1 MVLMKSAIVAILLLQ
16 LLFLNIRIVNS
27 IEDNEIDIDE
37 PTLNDG
43 LKSNQHASEN
53 QTSFFRRMQRG
64 LTDWFSWG
72 ATTAD
77 DSASTEPPKSAT
89 VSHHRE
95 LRNSEEE
102 NDENNDVLDKEEKN
116 NDEINLGKIA
126 AGKLGSRLVGN
137 TDDEDLVGSG
147 EAEGSATD
155 ETKPDPTHE
164 TESRQARFH
173 RATLTVNEPYRTEY
187 ADTNSQDYITLSGNL
202 TQSLKELLS
211 LRIPNFDHV
220 ANVVQISPTEDSF
233 NSKVTVDIGSTYP
246 HENEIRQILEDQLHF
261 HALGN
266 IQIEPTGFTFRS
278 IQDTT
283 PECVEPTSLKC
294 RDGSCIQLN
303 YRCDGIAQCPD
314 QSDELDCPSSSGF
327 PTNETR
333 NGFTN
338 NCRGDDTVRCSDGSR
353 DICSVQLCDGVP
365 DCDDQGDE
373 NNCGGPSCSENE
385 FSCDVSRCILDKD
398 RCNFIQDCEDGSDER
413 GCKYPACTQNE
424 FRCRNGQCIN
434 SRYRCNGATEC
445 YDKSDE
451 LNCPCKEDQFE
462 CAALYCIP
470 KEQRCDGVNHCSNG
484 RDELNCDTHTPSYCL
499 SGQFRCNDGHCI
511 DGSLHCDGRS
521 DCSDRSDERNCPV
534 TTCNSD
540 QFRCAD
546 GTCVSI
552 DKRCNNI
559 NDCRNGEDES
569 QCGCGA
575 TDFHCKDGQCI
586 AYQLQCDGSND
597 CRDGSDEHDQ
607 CAEYEWRNYYNT
619 KKYIE
624 LERKKLSSKK
634 LSQNKRQ
641 HLSSNSVKSMKKNN
655 SYTEFPHSG
664 KDITDP
670 ILESF
675 PSILSILTNNVTSFN
690 DTDSPKLQWELI
702 NTTDSKHL
710 SSDQQK
716 IMPLSQSYE
725 LHYPPQASQINAA
738 IKKIMEVLSQLDK
751 KQIERTLNSLHKPET
766 KLHKMTE
773 KKHLSSQI
781 IDQNNLNDDLIRRV
795 IADSIISKVLKHK
808 NKTSAVYKYLIK
820 LLKSQDNSIANL
832 IESDTIFPVAN
843 ITSVSSA
850 KKSFDYNNSMNFYKW
865 LNRTKVMQNH
875 WFKFRNNYIN
885 YKYKKNR
892 TNAQARRN
900 NDISVKKQNFP
911 RYIISVNRPADLK
924 INNTSTLKNVTFNV
938 EPFNES
944 ALLTKNDRL
953 DYSKANN
960 NSIIP
965 ETKIQVMNKRP
976 KINNLISDVEL
987 SKNFNLKKRSS
998 GFGISDG
1005 NKLTLKKRKFCLN
1018 RRKLYRNSSI
1028 SCYSRKN
1035 YFGNKNNV
1043 SNYFK
1048 KWNVKKSTDSYVNNK
1063 VKSRK
1068 TNDES
1073 NITLNRRKRSID
1085 DNLLKLKEEFQGI
1098 YEKNMENRKVMKVK
1112 NATNQESNGLKINE
1126 PKDKERHLFKNNTE
1140 TVVKYSFGSNTSSL
1154 QDSERINVANYEKT
1168 YIDSNSSE
1176 CDSECM
1182 NYRKKLNI
1190 NSGNSTTLSE
1200 LAGRSVDSEL
1210 INIKEYNQS
1219 TLNKF
1224 KLLTFP
1230 IESQKEVIITK
1241 AKNRNKNSKKK
1252 KLKGKKDKNRKD
1264 QYANGKSKRKTT
1276 PSSFI
1281 ISTDSTLSI
1290 IESVTT
1296 SSLAEKF
1303 SNFSDVN
1310 NTKNVTNDSLPTYS
1324 IFNTVCS
1331 WWFVNWLWGCSLPD
1345 FIPTIS
1351 EESTEKLIAPEFD
1364 VIKLKD
1370 TYNSSL
1376 DQENTSLVIFDV
1388 DNITSKDN
1396 QNSLATLIEP
1406 NIDLKLTPM
1415 TKKEKMNGDNFNNTS
1430 IITIR
1435 DPEFEDYCG
1444 ESQYFC
1450 DGKKCI
1456 DEKKICD
1463 GKLDCLDG
1471 SDEYDCEY
1479 YNDLRNDIMLKVE
1492 KLASFKNSVEKVL
1505 PYPLIK
1511 INNNETKTLSCDKTT
1526 QFTCRDKKC
1535 ISISL
1540 FCDGTSDCN
1549 DGSDEDSEMCNFY
1562 DYENYEGLAPCP
1574 PMDFTCGDGSCIP
1587 QSSVCDGFDDCPR
1600 AEDELNCDRGCTPT
1614 QFKCATGGK
1623 CIEDI
1628 YRCDG
1633 HPDCPDK
1640 SDENCG
1646 VNNTS
1651 NSTITHITYPH
1662 HPLTSH
1668 TNLPVD
1674 GRVTERPVECD
1685 TARTE
1690 MRCGD
1695 GKCISLRRKCDGIPD
1710 CLDNSDER
1718 DCGKCAI
1725 NEWRCIS
1732 GECLRENLRCD
1743 GRAHC
1748 RDGSDEAN
1756 CVNKCPT
1763 GMFRCN
1769 DGICLDQRR
1778 RCDGRPHCH
1787 DGSDEIN
1794 CKNTSC
1800 PEGQLPCANGIC
1812 ISKQFFCDRHVDCHD
1827 GSDETNCSETSPR
1840 PPVKECNNNEY
1851 TCRDRSCIPLS
1862 AICNGRPDCPY
1873 NEDEQDCHRC
1883 AKGQFKCNNGDC
1895 ISGDQKC
1902 NGVIDCDDG
1911 SDEDECESSTSPSEH
1926 HNHHPHYCQAGQF
1939 TCLSDRTCVHNSARC
1954 NGIPECNDR
1963 SDESNCDTE
1972 EKGELNLKTYPSDQ
1986 IIKENPEG
1994 QDPTR
1999 QGYEVVFHCRDE
2011 GYLRAD
2017 VRWLRGNNLPLPPGS
2032 RDINGRLE
2040 IPNIQVEHSGP
2051 YICEAVGYPPSVPGQ
2066 RVTVHLEVEKFEPA
2080 TVRPPQVC
2088 KYDEATC
2095 SNGDCI
2101 SKSLVCDGKFDC
2113 TDGSDE
2119 MRCNPH
2125 GCEPNQFRCSNK
2137 QCVSK
2142 IWRCD
2147 GDKDCTD
2154 GSDEE
2159 NCGTSPPGSPCQ
2171 YNEFKC
2177 SQYDQCIPKSYHCD
2191 MERDCQ
2197 DGSDEIGCS
2206 PVYITKP
2213 PIPMV
2218 VLEPGDTMILVCTA
2232 IGVPIP
2238 EINWRLNWGHI
2249 PEKCNSESINGTGTL
2264 TCPDISVSDQGAYS
2278 CEAIN
2283 IGGFVFAVPDTI
2295 LVVEKTSAVCRKGT
2309 FNSEARH
2316 PDECIS
2322 CFCFGVATECRSA
2335 NLFTYHF
2342 PPPFDRHKVLSVDIS
2357 SVSPIIRGELGS
2369 QMLEVL
2375 PIGRD
2380 GVDISIPYSNELS
2393 SYDIPYFA
2401 LPEVY
2406 HGSQLKSYG
2415 GYLKYNI
2422 RYSGDGRNNTA
2433 PSIILKGNGNLL
2445 IHRSQYLVPNQD
2457 TEVAVRFFYGE
2468 WYKVTDGYER
2478 LATREDIMM
2487 TLANVENILIKAKY
2501 DDSPQLDISITEIVM
2516 DTADSRNTGLGS
2528 ASYVEEC
2535 SCPTGY
2541 SGYSCEDCA
2550 PGYRRRK
2557 SGLWLGEC
2565 TSEKDMG
2572 SCPPGYYGDPVRNI
2586 PCLQCPCPL
2595 TNPSN
2600 QFART
2605 CKLGSNNRP
2614 ICDCPPGYTGE
2625 RCERCSVGYHG
2636 NPIIPGD
2643 MCVRDQ
2649 QCDPDGSFTTS
2660 LDVDGKCRC
2669 KQYATGLTCDQC
2681 KPNTF
2686 NLASK
2691 NQFGCISCF
2700 CMGITDRCVASNW
2713 FRNEIHVSFTNSIRD
2728 FSLIESSNPNA
2739 SAMVSGIRLDSN
2751 KREIVYDDFPN
2762 RGKGDVYY
2770 WQLPSIFLGDQVTS
2784 YGGNL
2789 KYAVR
2794 SVPSPGGQSSKN
2806 NAADVV
2812 LISANNIDLLYYS
2825 KESLEPNILQSFTV
2839 PLLEQFWQRRDGRP
2853 ANRDHLLMAL
2863 ADVEAIRIKATY
2875 TSYTDEAA
2883 LSEVSLDTA
2892 EKHNTGKERAVEVE
2906 ECSCP
2911 VGYTGLSCEDC
2922 AVGYTRASEGLYLG
2936 TCEPCNCNGHST
2948 HCDPETGT
2956 CENCGDHTTG
2966 DNCEICEPG
2975 YQGNATQGTSEDCR
2989 RSGET
2994 LPTRCNCNP
3003 AGSQYDQCISGQCTC
3018 KSNVEGL
3025 DCNRCKPSTF
3035 GLSSENPNG
3044 CNECFCNGVSNQC
3057 HESSLYLQ
3065 QIPSWFIDS
3074 HHGFTLTDASR
3085 SDTIDDEF
3093 NIDVLSNEIGYHYTR
3108 ANRNRRLFWSLP
3120 STFTGNKV
3128 KSYGG
3133 NLTLTQRFSA
3143 HHESKPLKDQD
3154 VMLIGNGITLY
3165 WVNSR
3170 EPYPNISM
3178 TYTVP
3183 LRETEWRRLSTE
3195 GPKSASRS
3203 DLMVVLSNLE
3213 TILVRASYS
3222 EGMIDSFISDI
3233 SLDTAVENPTGNRRA
3248 TQVEACRCP
3257 QGYSGTSCES
3267 CARGYYRNSTD
3278 RSDSILGSCRLC
3290 PCNDHE
3296 EGCELIRGG
3305 QVKCHCLSGF
3315 DGQYCES
3322 IAEDTS
3328 TDPLYPLVQPPRI
3341 IVSVQENKFQIVHTG
3356 STVRYHCS
3364 GRSSDNTLL
3373 RIRWEKEGGRL
3384 PDRSLDDA
3392 RGLLIIRD
3400 VKVSDSGVYICQVT
3414 DGIDVAIEKVTLTV
3428 GAFPQSML
3436 EISGS
3441 GPTEP
3446 KAIIRPSYQQ
3456 IKEGE
3461 PIEFHCEVTGN
3472 PTPEVDWIRIDGE
3485 INPEAIFQNNI
3496 WRIPAVSMS
3505 DAAEYKCIARN
3516 QLGVSEQTTVLYVTN
3531 NPDKPPTVGYDK
3543 GPVITPHEWIGSSG
3557 DIIRMVCTRSNHHSN
3572 VSWTRS
3578 SGLPLPVSASQRD
3591 GVLTINNPEPNDSG
3605 VYVCIATS
3613 YQGTQTSN
3621 SAKVSI
3627 HSKKTRPKVRVEPER
3642 QTVSQG
3648 TIAEVKCLI
3657 DDRDPELRVKWSKHG
3672 ESSLGPNIQQYG
3684 NVLKIVKAQVSDR
3697 GVYICRAA
3705 NSADTFEA
3713 SAIIEVEP
3721 REAPILELYPRNIQ
3735 TVITGGSTDLQ
3746 CRVVAGYPV
3755 PEVHWTRQD
3764 NRPLGPNIEQLP
3776 GGLLRFTNI
3785 SINDDGMYMCSASN
3799 QVASTSATARI
3810 EVQSPPVITITPS
3823 DGMIKVRLRDRLKLT
3838 CRADGIPQPAVAWT
3852 KHNTNFHLLT
3862 PVRSSPAT
3870 PLSAVL
3876 DIVSMSLDDE
3886 GSYTCQAT
3894 NAAGIIEERVH
3905 VRVDDDYN
3913 DNDVDVSQ
3921 PCRGDMPC
3929 PPNYNR
3935 PGSGSQVSTP
3945 RKTNEGVRI
3954 PDDYLRIPSGGRVEI
3969 RCQVVG
3975 PDDSRIYLDWK
3986 RSDRQSLPAGSTVHN
4001 GVLSIPE
4008 VTKEA
4013 AGEYICL
4020 GLNHDGAEL
4029 FRAKSHLEIIS
4040 PPRIDLHPNR
4050 QVVAPGESPSI
4061 TCTATGDQP
4070 LRIEWAAIGRSLP
4083 RSVSHNQGLLQFHG
4097 ITYEDAGKYVCKAT
4111 NDAGA
4116 AEAVAEVLVNENT
4129 YDDVGVRA
4137 VERDVNTQAGNS
4149 VRLRCESKEQGL
4161 IHWTKDGQQLPQ
4173 NARVR
4178 DNYLELT
4185 RVRPEDSGRYIC
4197 QIRNAQRFASDYV
4210 ILHVS
4215 QPAGPTV
4222 HIEPS
4227 ADIINVGDTF
4237 ELRCVFSSRYS
4248 SGRPQYQW
4256 FRADRDPLPYSAR
4269 SYEEN
4274 LRFSDIQM
4282 RDSGIYKCRV
4292 DSSEGAFEQEYN
4304 LVVQGGENDEPAIE
4318 VKNVPYGSSIALE
4331 CSAPSE
4337 WNSEKPITY
4346 KWSKLGGIL
4355 PMPII
4360 NDNKI
4365 QLSKVRAEDAGTY
4378 ICNVSNS
4385 IVSTEVPKVLV
4396 VTGVVPKFNQ
4406 APRSYIALPSLPD
4419 SYLRFN
4425 IEVSFKPEHYDGTIL
4440 YNAESPDGTGDL
4452 VSLLL
4457 NDGYP
4462 EFRFDLGSGT
4472 ATIRS
4477 NKSISLDEWH
4487 TIKLHRTRKDSYM
4500 LVDGEGPYKAA
4511 AIGRKQRLDL
4521 KEPLYVGGVPS
4532 SVTYHQQAGTNYVGF
4547 VGCISRVVVNDKP
4560 LDLIGDEID
4569 SVGVSTC
4576 ETCSKNPCH
4585 NFGVC
4590 QEAPTK
4596 NGYTCLCRTG
4606 YSGNLCDNVGESCY
4620 PGICGQGNC
4629 IEKESGYECYCP
4641 HGTSGQHCEHSNEIH
4656 QPSFH
4661 NDNSFLAYSRP
4672 KSVRRFKLT
4681 MNFNP
4686 SDNGDGILMYC
4697 SQSDEGHGHFIALVI
4712 KDRLVEFRFDIGSGM
4727 AVVRSNYVIQPG
4739 VWTRVTLNRDFKDGK
4754 LSVNGEPLVEGRA
4767 PGIAKTI
4774 TLNTYMYIGGVN
4786 RSRITINPKVDVTRS
4801 FHGCINLLEGFLLN
4815 LHLLKSTVDSAN
4827 IDECK
4832 ISSTPRRAN
4841 TILSTIPA
4849 FYPEAMTP
4857 TYIPSIITST
4867 SFHDYCSS
4875 NPCIHGVCQISSSVF
4890 GYSCICEYGYAGINC
4905 ENILKQCEL
4914 LSPCKNGGSCTDL
4927 QGSYKCDCPLRFNG
4941 KDCEKQIEIA
4951 YDVSFRGDG
4960 WLELDHS
4967 VMTHDEQSEV
4977 IGFEIS
4983 TNKSNGLIMW
4993 HGQTPNNLNPD
5004 DYVAL
5009 AVIDGY
5015 IEYQYNLGSGP
5026 AVMRVPTQRVD
5037 DGERHRIILKRH
5049 GADGSIEL
5057 NGDHTEIGVS
5067 DGLQKTLNTRGNVY
5081 LGGVPDYA
5089 MTYGKYHDGF
5099 SGCIYTLEV
5108 QDSGAIYIGDKMVR
5122 GKNVSPCT
5130 KNSNNSTNDLPT
5142 RGDLGGA
5149 EKIWEFA

>member
-569 QCGCGA
+569 QC
-575 TDFHCKDGQCI
+575 D
-586 AYQLQCDGSND
+586 
-597 CRDGSDEHDQ
+597 
-607 CAEYEWRNYYNT
+607 
-619 KKYIE
+619 
-624 LERKKLSSKK
+624 
-634 LSQNKRQ
+634 
-641 HLSSNSVKSMKKNN
+641 
-655 SYTEFPHSG
+655 
-664 KDITDP
+664 
-670 ILESF
+670 
-675 PSILSILTNNVTSFN
+675 
-690 DTDSPKLQWELI
+690 
-702 NTTDSKHL
+702 
-710 SSDQQK
+710 
-716 IMPLSQSYE
+716 
-725 LHYPPQASQINAA
+725 
-738 IKKIMEVLSQLDK
+738 
-751 KQIERTLNSLHKPET
+751 
-766 KLHKMTE
+766 
-773 KKHLSSQI
+773 
-781 IDQNNLNDDLIRRV
+781 
-795 IADSIISKVLKHK
+795 
-808 NKTSAVYKYLIK
+808 
-820 LLKSQDNSIANL
+820 
-832 IESDTIFPVAN
+832 
-843 ITSVSSA
+843 
-850 KKSFDYNNSMNFYKW
+850 
-865 LNRTKVMQNH
+865 
-875 WFKFRNNYIN
+875 
-885 YKYKKNR
+885 
-892 TNAQARRN
+892 
-900 NDISVKKQNFP
+900 
-911 RYIISVNRPADLK
+911 
-924 INNTSTLKNVTFNV
+924 
-938 EPFNES
+938 
-944 ALLTKNDRL
+944 
-953 DYSKANN
+953 
-960 NSIIP
+960 
-965 ETKIQVMNKRP
+965 
-976 KINNLISDVEL
+976 
-987 SKNFNLKKRSS
+987 
-998 GFGISDG
+998 
-1005 NKLTLKKRKFCLN
+1005 
-1018 RRKLYRNSSI
+1018 
-1028 SCYSRKN
+1028 
-1035 YFGNKNNV
+1035 
-1043 SNYFK
+1043 
-1048 KWNVKKSTDSYVNNK
+1048 
-1063 VKSRK
+1063 
-1068 TNDES
+1068 
-1073 NITLNRRKRSID
+1073 
-1085 DNLLKLKEEFQGI
+1085 
-1098 YEKNMENRKVMKVK
+1098 
-1112 NATNQESNGLKINE
+1112 
-1126 PKDKERHLFKNNTE
+1126 
-1140 TVVKYSFGSNTSSL
+1140 
-1154 QDSERINVANYEKT
+1154 
-1168 YIDSNSSE
+1168 
-1176 CDSECM
+1176 
-1182 NYRKKLNI
+1182 
-1190 NSGNSTTLSE
+1190 
-1200 LAGRSVDSEL
+1200 
-1210 INIKEYNQS
+1210 
-1219 TLNKF
+1219 
-1224 KLLTFP
+1224 
-1230 IESQKEVIITK
+1230 
-1241 AKNRNKNSKKK
+1241 
-1252 KLKGKKDKNRKD
+1252 
-1264 QYANGKSKRKTT
+1264 
-1276 PSSFI
+1276 
-1281 ISTDSTLSI
+1281 
-1290 IESVTT
+1290 
-1296 SSLAEKF
+1296 
-1303 SNFSDVN
+1303 
-1310 NTKNVTNDSLPTYS
+1310 
-1324 IFNTVCS
+1324 
-1331 WWFVNWLWGCSLPD
+1331 
-1345 FIPTIS
+1345 
-1351 EESTEKLIAPEFD
+1351 
-1364 VIKLKD
+1364 
-1370 TYNSSL
+1370 
-1376 DQENTSLVIFDV
+1376 
-1388 DNITSKDN
+1388 
-1396 QNSLATLIEP
+1396 
-1406 NIDLKLTPM
+1406 
-1415 TKKEKMNGDNFNNTS
+1415 
-1430 IITIR
+1430 
-1435 DPEFEDYCG
+1435 
-1444 ESQYFC
+1444 
-1450 DGKKCI
+1450 
-1456 DEKKICD
+1456 
-1463 GKLDCLDG
+1463 
-1471 SDEYDCEY
+1471 
-1479 YNDLRNDIMLKVE
+1479 
-1492 KLASFKNSVEKVL
+1492 
-1505 PYPLIK
+1505 
-1511 INNNETKTLSCDKTT
+1511 
-1526 QFTCRDKKC
+1526 
-1535 ISISL
+1535 
-1540 FCDGTSDCN
+1540 
-1549 DGSDEDSEMCNFY
+1549 
-1562 DYENYEGLAPCP
+1562 
-1574 PMDFTCGDGSCIP
+1574 
-1587 QSSVCDGFDDCPR
+1587 
-1600 AEDELNCDRGCTPT
+1600 
-1614 QFKCATGGK
+1614 
-1623 CIEDI
+1623 
-1628 YRCDG
+1628 
-1633 HPDCPDK
+1633 
-1640 SDENCG
+1640 
-1646 VNNTS
+1646 
-1651 NSTITHITYPH
+1651 
-1662 HPLTSH
+1662 
-1668 TNLPVD
+1668 LPVD

-5130 KNSNNSTNDLPT
+5130 KVRWNPSSLVFTEVESDGFDDFEPPPPVNIIHPKPAINFAPRNFKVLCPIVIIIIVQNSVQLMTDLT
-5142 RGDLGGA
+5142 IQLKAQRGIYGLILNLVLVNLL
-5149 EKIWEFA
+5149 KCCVY